1 MLLSVLSA
9 IHMATTLLFGV
20 YVSAAILGILMNR
33 KNILCL
39 LAFSAITGFCS
50 ATSYLLL
57 GNAQAEQLYPFLIHL
72 PLILFFTL
80 FYHYSLI
87 LSSIA
92 VFTAYLCCQISN
104 WIGIAARELS
114 HQLWIYYAVRIV
126 ITLAIFGL
134 LFRYMPQIMRRLTQK
149 STKIQLI
156 FGLVPF
162 VYYLF
167 DYITSV
173 YTTLL
178 YSGRAVVAEFLG
190 FILCISYL
198 MFLCLYFR
206 QYEQNLE
213 EKQRSSLLEMKRSQS
228 EKELM
233 ALQHSRQTISLM
245 RHDLR
250 HYLASIS
257 ALLETGEVEKAQN
270 FIHEILQTSDRTVLK
285 SYSRNEIVNLI
296 LSFQEETIASR
307 QIQLSTSLDLPE
319 TLPMSDVDLTTILSN
334 SLENAIHATSML
346 PENDRYIRLSM
357 RIANDK
363 LLLSVQNTFL
373 VQPEIVDGLPQTSKK
388 GHGLG
393 TRSIWYTVE
402 RLHGNCQFSVENG
415 EFILRIIL
423 PLHDGE

>member
-9 IHMATTLLFGV
+9 IHMVTTLLFGV
-20 YVSAAILGILMNR
+20 YISASILGILMNR

-39 LAFSAITGFCS
+39 LAFSAIAGLCS
-50 ATSYLLL
+50 AASYLFL

-80 FYHYSLI
+80 FYHCSLI
-87 LSSIA
+87 LSGIA

-114 HQLWIYYAVRIV
+114 GQLWVYYVVRIG
-126 ITLAIFGL
+126 ITLVIFVF

-167 DYITSV
+167 DYVTSV
-173 YTTLL
+173 YTSLL

-206 QYEQNLE
+206 QYEENLE
-213 EKQRSSLLEMKRSQS
+213 EKQRYSLLEMKRSQS
-228 EKELM
+228 EKELI
-233 ALQHSRQTISLM
+233 ALQRSRQTISLM

-250 HYLASIS
+250 HYLAGIS
-257 ALLETGEVEKAQN
+257 ALLENGETQKARE
-270 FIHEILQTSDRTVLK
+270 FIQEILQTSDRTILK
-285 SYSRNEIVNLI
+285 SYSRNETVNPI
-296 LSFQEETIASR
+296 LSFQEDTVSS
-307 QIQLSTSLDLPE
+307 QKIQLITTLELPE
-319 TLPMSDVDLTTILSN
+319 VLPVSDVDLTTILSN
-334 SLENAIHATSML
+334 ALENAIHATSML
-346 PENDRYIRLSM
+346 PETDRKIQLSM

-363 LLLSVQNTFL
+363 LLLSIQNPFL
-373 VQPEIVDGLPQTSKK
+373 VRPEIVDGLPQTSKK

-402 RLHGNCQFSVENG
+402 RLHGNCQFSVEG
-415 EFILRIIL
+415 EEFILRIIL
-423 PLHDGE
+423 PLHNPD